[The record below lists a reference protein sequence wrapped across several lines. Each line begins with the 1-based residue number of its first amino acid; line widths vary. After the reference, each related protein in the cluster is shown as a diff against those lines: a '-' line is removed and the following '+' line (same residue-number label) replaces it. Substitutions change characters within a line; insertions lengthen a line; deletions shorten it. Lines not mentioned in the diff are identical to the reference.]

1 MPKTPKPLER
11 YIIRFFSGRN
21 VLDNLTEII
30 KPQSELLSDS
40 IGKLREVMDNASI
53 TAQNSLK
60 QGSTKDQVMTA
71 YKQTIIQQIMNI
83 DDDLELEDNGLSFI
97 IPSQNSGNTSQTNPS
112 NDIDDMAMSGGDMDD
127 IINFKN
133 NLYESLEV
141 LASKC
146 SEFLI
151 DKVNDY
157 FTRQPTS
164 ENKQKAIYQIYS
176 ILFNFYKIMNRYL
189 NACRTISDSN
199 GNLYLTLTSTRDLNT
214 SLITLSQQIAFYKS
228 RFGNTTSI
236 PQVDTIF
243 AWVIQNTPYI
253 QNPGSRGR
261 RRAAIQTEIVTL
273 MNRLTIQTTT
283 ITPIS
288 SLQFL
293 KLLQNLLATVLNTP
307 INPSG
312 LNLIQVFKNI
322 HQIVNNGSEDFKE
335 NIMLSWSDT
344 LAYEIDDAPSIKY
357 SITDNGDIVYP
368 VVTTSTLT
376 FINEISSLIMGMVDN
391 STFISTFC
399 ALNNIFQTTSI
410 TFDPIVALSPP
421 TFQAM
426 GLTINTP
433 NIGGVNYNILTGKL
447 DIDNAPFK
455 KLENVNNFMQ
465 LAFQNTNNNISQNA
479 QLYVTSLGNGSI
491 LFDPMIV
498 EIPNSVFTNPNYFG
512 SANDPLF
519 LYIYPLRLG
528 QYQIPDSNNFS
539 WNLGS
544 PLPKNNL
551 LQGGK
556 RKKKSKKNRKRKK
569 KTIKLLRSSLKK
581 ALRKIKKINK
591 SLKLKRK
598 KRKTRNKYKKKVF
611 NN

>member
-1 MPKTPKPLER
+1 
-11 YIIRFFSGRN
+11 
-21 VLDNLTEII
+21 
-30 KPQSELLSDS
+30 
-40 IGKLREVMDNASI
+40 
-53 TAQNSLK
+53 
-60 QGSTKDQVMTA
+60 
-71 YKQTIIQQIMNI
+71 
-83 DDDLELEDNGLSFI
+83 
-97 IPSQNSGNTSQTNPS
+97 
-112 NDIDDMAMSGGDMDD
+112 
-127 IINFKN
+127 
-133 NLYESLEV
+133 
-141 LASKC
+141 
-146 SEFLI
+146 
-151 DKVNDY
+151 
-157 FTRQPTS
+157 
-164 ENKQKAIYQIYS
+164 
-176 ILFNFYKIMNRYL
+176 MNRYL

-243 AWVIQNTPYI
+243 AWVLQNTPYI

-261 RRAAIQTEIVTL
+261 RRAAIQTEIVAL

-293 KLLQNLLATVLNTP
+293 KQLQGMLANVLNVSL
-307 INPSG
+307 NQSG
-312 LNLIQVFKNI
+312 LNLIQIFKNI

-344 LAYEIDDAPSIKY
+344 LAYEFDDAPSITY

-376 FINEISSLIMGMVDN
+376 FINEISSLIMGMTSN
-391 STFISTFC
+391 NTFISTFC

-410 TFDPIVALSPP
+410 TFDPMIALSPP
-421 TFQAM
+421 IFQAM
-426 GLTINTP
+426 GFTLNTP
-433 NIGGVNYNILTGKL
+433 NINGVNYNILTGKL
-447 DIDNAPFK
+447 DVDNAPFK
-455 KLENVNNFMQ
+455 KLENVNNFIQ
-465 LAFQNTNNNISQNA
+465 LAFQNTGSNISQNA
-479 QLYVTSLGNGSI
+479 QTYVTSLGNGSVI
-491 LFDPMIV
+491 FDPMIV

-512 SANDPLF
+512 SVNDPLF

-556 RKKKSKKNRKRKK
+556 RRGKSKKMRKRKK

-581 ALRKIKKINK
+581 ALKKIKKINK
-591 SLKLKRK
+591 SLKRKRK
-598 KRKTRNKYKKKVF
+598 KRRTRNKYKKKSY
-611 NN
+611 